1 MCLFRPSFKTKSN
14 ICKIILIN
22 SENKDMAADP
32 LPKQQQIVN
41 ELKEK
46 AFLKAHVYDQTL
58 EVFNQLKEVLSEMS
72 NDLNEMMEDTPNN
85 RRIRLEYRDR
95 GKFEAELKFADDVLI
110 FSMHTDIFQF
120 DRDHSIWK
128 NSYVK
133 QDKFNSYCGVI
144 SVYNFLSDSLKYN
157 RTEDLGYLVARLF
170 LNREKSFFIE
180 GKRQKRQKVSDFGK
194 HRISKEEIIGF
205 VESAMLYSLSFD
217 LLVPPYDL
225 VKVASVEQINA
236 KIESSRMQTGK
247 RMGYKYNSDDVLEI
261 VE

>member
-1 MCLFRPSFKTKSN
+1 MYLFRPSFKTKSN

-46 AFLKAHVYDQTL
+46 AFLKAHVYDQAL

-261 VE
+261 AE

>member
-1 MCLFRPSFKTKSN
+1 
-14 ICKIILIN
+14 
-22 SENKDMAADP
+22 MATDP
-32 LPKQQQIVN
+32 LPKQQLIVN

-46 AFLKAHVYDQTL
+46 AFMKANIYDQAI

-72 NDLNEMMEDTPNN
+72 NDLNEMLDDTTQHN

-120 DRDHSIWK
+120 DKDHSIWK

-157 RTEDLGYLVARLF
+157 RTEDLGYLVARMF
-170 LNREKSFFIE
+170 LNKDKFFFVE
-180 GKRQKRQKVSDFGK
+180 GKRQKRQKVSEFGK
-194 HRISKEEIIGF
+194 HPLTKEELINF

-225 VKVASVEQINA
+225 VKVASVDQINA

-247 RMGYKYNSDDVLEI
+247 RMGYKYNSDDVLELA
-261 VE
+261 E